1 MSMKRF
7 PVLLLSLALLQD
19 CSKNSGKNHTV
30 LSDKCG
36 ESTLAILQDKTGLD
50 GCRWVL
56 KLNNGDYLEPTNL
69 SAFDVDLVDNK
80 PMAIKYTIRYD
91 LGSVC
96 MIGMVVDID
105 CIDESYREHN

>member
-1 MSMKRF
+1 MKRF
-7 PVLLLSLALLQD
+7 PVLLLSLALLQA
-19 CSKNSGKNHTV
+19 CSKKDSGKNPTV

-36 ESTLAILQDKTGLD
+36 EATLAILQDKTGLD

-80 PMAIKYTIRYD
+80 PVAIKYTIRYD